1 MISAHHTLLLIT
13 LVDVVNSNREA
24 RVRAKHRKRAIQH
37 TPPTAPPPSSFK
49 PCAHPPASPVSI
61 KPHCGP
67 SVETSSLGSRS
78 GAENPRIGTAPLPS
92 PTAQGQ
98 ATSGNLTRKEVQGE
112 LTIDPMAV
120 EAAVVVDKSRGRLNL
135 PTSITSKERQY
146 LTRSK
151 VAANSTF
158 GRPGKSLGMRG
169 QPSSHSSADSRI

>member
-1 MISAHHTLLLIT
+1 MPFSCATFSSLAFYNLIRSSSGLLVQFFHGQVKEKNIDTVVPSPPSAPPITVIT

-98 ATSGNLTRKEVQGE
+98 ATSGNVGPFF
-112 LTIDPMAV
+112 I
-120 EAAVVVDKSRGRLNL
+120 S
-135 PTSITSKERQY
+135 TSY
-146 LTRSK
+146 K
-151 VAANSTF
+151 V
-158 GRPGKSLGMRG
+158 PHHP
-169 QPSSHSSADSRI
+169 PSSSLVSFP